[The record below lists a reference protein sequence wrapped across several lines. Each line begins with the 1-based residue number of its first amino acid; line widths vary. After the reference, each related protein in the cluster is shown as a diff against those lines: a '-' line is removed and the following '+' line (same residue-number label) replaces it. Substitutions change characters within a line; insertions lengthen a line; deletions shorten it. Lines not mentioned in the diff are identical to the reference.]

1 MEIKLGHH
9 PTVWTLE
16 LMKVVVSNL
25 QGTAKREVVGT
36 VKRLQLA
43 FSGEWDKTCTTLI
56 MSKISTTVKVIK
68 AVSHCRTILTPA
80 FIKDLDTAI
89 KDKIKIPMLN
99 KYIPSVSDLTLR
111 TAKFH
116 PIAERKTLFDPL
128 QFVFMSV
135 DDKKESEQ
143 IVKDLGG
150 TVALLDPLF
159 KDRRKVILSE
169 ESIVMET
176 KDAALSK
183 LMRTTLLERGLV
195 PTKHGDLI
203 LSLFYNDKTK
213 LFKKFSETQSTQSG
227 QIRIQDTQ
235 GFSQMSCTLQETQTL
250 DVSSIEASAV
260 PPRLDKTILTP
271 LRGLQSNSTKVE
283 SCASTMKP
291 EMCSEPDEGSKTTKS
306 LKLPDLTVQKPKQD
320 ISFYEASVFPPKLDR
335 TIKTPLASPFST
347 KQEVTFIEP
356 SAVPP
361 RLDATIKSP
370 LNSIMSTGK
379 SSNISAIE
387 PSHIVSPLERNST
400 QFKTSSSPSPLI
412 SHATSRTTSDRFDL
426 TTPTRTSVGSDVSL
440 FDNSRSKSFVEIS
453 TPSGTLASK
462 PLPKNS
468 SKVASSSRKRN
479 LMDSDESDEDSEDEN
494 NPFAASKTKSSFF
507 SNTNNRS
514 KALNSSV
521 PASNNFAKKPKL
533 EPHDGSE
540 DNSTCRRS
548 DLEAKSSSNTENT
561 DADSTGR
568 VCESPPSSSP
578 TDNYSIEMQETS
590 SSASQPFKRE
600 LKEKTES
607 VTKRLKTGESPV
619 LTTASS
625 INVTIPDTS
634 HSIWLKR
641 PDTNTEMEKS
651 CDSFRKIRIDVSS
664 DLIKAT
670 SNTSAVDSSHVNS
683 RGDQSVVNYK
693 MFKKKGVVMRSM
705 NVTVADGQF
714 RSNTTSIFEASQ
726 SQQSVGEEEEEI
738 SIFSDRNAGSRRTVF

>member
-1 MEIKLGHH
+1 M
-9 PTVWTLE
+9 
-16 LMKVVVSNL
+16 
-25 QGTAKREVVGT
+25 
-36 VKRLQLA
+36 
-43 FSGEWDKTCTTLI
+43 
-56 MSKISTTVKVIK
+56 IK

-99 KYIPSVSDLTLR
+99 KYIPSVSDPTLR

-143 IVKDLGG
+143 LVKDLGG

-159 KDRRKVILSE
+159 KERRKVILSE

-183 LMRTTLLERGLV
+183 LMKTTLLERGLV

-213 LFKKFSETQSTQSG
+213 LFKKFSETQSTQSA

-235 GFSQMSCTLQETQTL
+235 CFSQMSCTLQETQTL

-271 LRGLQSNSTKVE
+271 LRGLQSNSSKVE

-291 EMCSEPDEGSKTTKS
+291 EMFSEPDEGSRSTKDKS
-306 LKLPDLTVQKPKQD
+306 LKLPDPTVQKPKPD
-320 ISFYEASVFPPKLDR
+320 ISFYEASVVPPKLDR

-379 SSNISAIE
+379 SSNKSAIE

-400 QFKTSSSPSPLI
+400 QFKTPSSPSPLT
-412 SHATSRTTSDRFDL
+412 SHATSTLTSDRFDL

-453 TPSGTLASK
+453 TPSGTLTSK
-462 PLPKNS
+462 PLPNNS
-468 SKVASSSRKRN
+468 NYKVAFSSRKRTM
-479 LMDSDESDEDSEDEN
+479 MDSDESDEDSDDEK

-514 KALNSSV
+514 IALNSSI

-533 EPHDGSE
+533 EPHDVSE

-548 DLEAKSSSNTENT
+548 ELEAKSSSNTETT
-561 DADSTGR
+561 DADSTGM
-568 VCESPPSSSP
+568 VCESPPPSSSP
-578 TDNYSIEMQETS
+578 PLSSSSNQTPANHSIGMQETS
-590 SSASQPFKRE
+590 SSASQSIKRE

-607 VTKRLKTGESPV
+607 VTKRLKTGESPA
-619 LTTASS
+619 LTTTSS
-625 INVTIPDTS
+625 TNVTIPDTS

-641 PDTNTEMEKS
+641 PDIDTEMERS
-651 CDSFRKIRIDVSS
+651 FDSFRKIQIDVSS

-670 SNTSAVDSSHVNS
+670 SNTSAINSSYVNS

-693 MFKKKGVVMRSM
+693 MFKKKGVVTRSM

-726 SQQSVGEEEEEI
+726 SQQVSLLTINPFIKYIVFFTLFI
-738 SIFSDRNAGSRRTVF
+738 SIGFRATF